1 MKLIQRT
8 SLYYQEGTSDKV
20 YEVDLCEVSD
30 GRFVVNY
37 RYGKRGG
44 NLKEGV
50 ETPQAL
56 SQSEAQRAFDKL
68 VASKVKKGYRESST
82 AAPERTATS
91 KPPRRGANPEL
102 RRARILQRL
111 DETSNVVGQLFS
123 FVQNVLG
130 SQPLIK
136 TWPLERVIWRAGEL
150 GLREA
155 TPLLIKLIGSSN
167 SLRDYCIAWALG
179 HCGDKNAIVP
189 LNNLCS
195 GPTTEAVRRIGFEAM
210 RALASD
216 ALRAQLIDQAIDLLP
231 PNLREST
238 RHDPPEIFDSALK
251 IYLESESVDRFSVL
265 IRLYYIDN
273 PQIRPTLLKILK
285 TLPFAF
291 GTFQPIRHIFKMA
304 EYRHDGEVF
313 SLLARRFEQE
323 KANYRSPKGQ
333 YSFIY
338 LQGEGDY
345 NYLRVPEFKKYLQE
359 RNTQFAYSTKTRD
372 YLRKRVWRTLRRL
385 GQLESSEYL
394 TLATGILLTYSDDDA
409 QEPREAKYS
418 RYDYRQRRTITLRTI
433 HWDRFAPYLIF
444 NHILYT
450 NSPRYELKHNTKAW
464 RCKAGFK
471 PGGLEP
477 IVREEAFPKLWEQYP
492 EHLLVLLE
500 HSHCLLVHH
509 FAIKVLQDCTDFCA
523 GLEIP
528 QIVVLLGTDYAITT
542 QFGFELA
549 QAKYDANQPDLP
561 LVLAVANCIMP
572 DARAVAQR
580 WITENQQA
588 FLGDT
593 AFLAALITSRHLD
606 TQAFA
611 QRLLT
616 TANLSESQS
625 LALVGRLLA
634 GLIALTE
641 ATPGTAGLVEIL
653 ATLFAQQLRNINLEV
668 VLDLLRHPLAEVQT
682 LGARILLNHAT
693 PVTDLPVGLI
703 AALINSPYPSVRA
716 VGIRLFG
723 QLPESQLLEEQE
735 LLVVLASHELRDLR
749 SAIRPVIRR
758 LGANNPA
765 FASHL
770 AAELIPLLLRR
781 EVHEGVHRDL
791 TLILREDI
799 PGWMVTAS
807 CDLAMNLLRAKATAA
822 QELGGLVLQRHSEN
836 WAADFNT
843 AELVQLANHEILAV
857 REASWSMFLQVLPE
871 RRLHPEELTV
881 AARYLDGKW
890 EDTRQFGEQVFLT
903 HLIEIDFTPALLVN
917 ICDSVNE
924 KVRSFGRELILR
936 YFKVEQGQ
944 QYLSQLSEHP
954 SADLQLFATGYLE
967 DYAQDSPERLRELT
981 PYFLRILS
989 GVNRGRIA
997 KARIFAFLHREAL
1010 KSEAAAHCVAA
1021 ILTRQSLTIAI
1032 GNKAA
1037 AIEAMIAIRQIYPDI
1052 SLPIQ
1057 PIAPAHRI

>member
-1 MKLIQRT
+1 MKLIKRT
-8 SLYYQEGTSDKV
+8 TLYYQEGTSDKV

-37 RYGKRGG
+37 RYGRRGG

-56 SQSEAQRAFDKL
+56 SESEAQKAFDKL

-82 AAPERTATS
+82 AAPERAATP

-111 DETSNVVGQLFS
+111 DEPSNAIGQLVS

-130 SQPLIK
+130 TPQLIK

-155 TPLLIKLIGSSN
+155 TPLLIKLIGSGN
-167 SLRDYCIAWALG
+167 SLRDYCIAAALG
-179 HCGDKNAIVP
+179 RCGDESAIYP
-189 LNNLCS
+189 LES
-195 GPTTEAVRRIGFEAM
+195 ISAGRTTESVRRIAFEAVRKLVPSSLQTQFTEQVIEQFRP
-210 RALASD
+210 D
-216 ALRAQLIDQAIDLLP
+216 
-231 PNLREST
+231 LREAARNGT
-238 RHDPPEIFDSALK
+238 PEAFGVVLK
-251 IYLESESVDRFSVL
+251 TYLESESEDIL
-265 IRLYYIDN
+265 TRLYYVDTA
-273 PQIRPTLLKILK
+273 QIRPGLLEILK
-285 TLPFAF
+285 TLPFEFGAF
-291 GTFQPIRHIFKMA
+291 LQIRRIFKMA
-304 EYRHDGEVF
+304 EYRSDAEVF
-313 SLLARRFEQE
+313 GLLAYRFETE
-323 KANYRSPKGQ
+323 KANYRSPKGR
-333 YSFIY
+333 YGYIHV
-338 LQGEGDY
+338 QGEGDY
-345 NYLRVPEFKKYLQE
+345 NYLRAPEFKKYLQE

-394 TLATGILLTYSDDDA
+394 TLATGILLNYSDGDA

-433 HWDRFAPYLIF
+433 HWDRFAPYLTF
-444 NHILYT
+444 NHILYA

-464 RCKAGFK
+464 RCKANYK
-471 PGGLEP
+471 PGAPEP
-477 IVREEAFPKLWEQYP
+477 TVREEAFPKLWEQHP

-500 HSHCLLVHH
+500 HSHCLPVHH
-509 FAIKVLQDCTDFCA
+509 FAIKVLQDCSDFCA
-523 GLEIP
+523 GLATP
-528 QIVVLLGTDYAITT
+528 QIAMLLGAAYAITA

-561 LVLAVANCIMP
+561 LVLAVANCILS

-580 WITENQQA
+580 WMTENQQA

-593 AFLAALITSRHLD
+593 AFLAALITSLHPD

-653 ATLFAQQLRNINLEV
+653 VTLFAQQLREINLEV

-723 QLPESQLLEEQE
+723 QLPESLLLEEQE
-735 LLVVLASHELRDLR
+735 LLVVLASHELGDLR

-765 FASHL
+765 FAGHL

-791 TLILREDI
+791 TLILREDL
-799 PGWMVTAS
+799 PGWMATATR
-807 CDLAMNLLRAKATAA
+807 DLATSLLRAKATAA
-822 QELGGLVLQRHSEN
+822 QELGGFVLQRQSES

-871 RRLHPEELTV
+871 RRQHPEELSV
-881 AARYLDGKW
+881 AARFLDGKW
-890 EDTRQFGEQVFLT
+890 EDTRQFGEQIFLK
-903 HLIEIDFTPALLVN
+903 HLLEEDFTPALLVN

-924 KVRSFGRELILR
+924 KVRAFGRELILR
-936 YFKVEQGQ
+936 YFKAEQGQ

-981 PYFLRILS
+981 PYFLRVLS

-1037 AIEAMIAIRQIYPDI
+1037 AIEAMIAIRQIYPDV